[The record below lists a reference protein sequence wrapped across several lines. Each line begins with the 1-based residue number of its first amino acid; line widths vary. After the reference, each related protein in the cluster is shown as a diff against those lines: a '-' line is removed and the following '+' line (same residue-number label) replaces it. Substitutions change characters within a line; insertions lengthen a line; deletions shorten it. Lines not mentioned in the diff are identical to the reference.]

1 MDVNFWFFNLGVQKP
16 VEQWTRLGKPEW
28 PEHITVRMNR
38 RQAVTQ
44 LASLAKQLEGRLEG
58 ASRTRATSRPLT
70 RIGVRSSDT

>member
-58 ASRTRATSRPLT
+58 EDDFELNLVGQLVPYPKE
-70 RIGVRSSDT
+70 